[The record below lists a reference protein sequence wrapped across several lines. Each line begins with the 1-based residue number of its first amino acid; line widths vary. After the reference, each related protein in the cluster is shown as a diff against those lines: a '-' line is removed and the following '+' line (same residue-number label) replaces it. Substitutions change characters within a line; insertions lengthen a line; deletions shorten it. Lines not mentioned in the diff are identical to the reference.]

1 MTSMIEPNLGR
12 FELLDPQKIRLF
24 KHRGMLCLETE
35 TAVHLKVMVAR
46 ALPLSMPK
54 QYVGFLTRD
63 NHDIG
68 IIKDPRE
75 LDRETQELL
84 KEALKKRYFSP
95 KIRKIHAIF
104 REHGTLRWIVETD
117 LGQREFVV
125 HDFRENLL
133 NLSGQ
138 SMYVTDVDGNRYN
151 IGKLSKMDPASRAIL
166 QRWI

>member
-1 MTSMIEPNLGR
+1 MTSTIEPNLGR
-12 FELLDPQKIRLF
+12 FEPLDPKKIRLF

-35 TAVHLKVMVAR
+35 TAVHLKVMTAR

-68 IIKDPRE
+68 MIKNPKE
-75 LDRETQELL
+75 LDAEAQALL
-84 KEALKKRYFSP
+84 KEALEKRYFSP
-95 KIRKIHAIF
+95 RIRKIHAIF
-104 REHGTLRWIVETD
+104 REHGSLRWIVETD

-133 NLSGQ
+133 HLSGQ
-138 SMYVTDVDGNRYN
+138 NMYVTDVDGNRYN
-151 IGKLSKMDPASRAIL
+151 IGKLRKMDPASQAIL